1 MRCASSGNLSTS
13 FFATLSVRCSSVST
27 SVADTCGATVRGTH
41 GTPYVSARSSCPV
54 PQERTLRRRPVRV
67 ACTYRPEAPGVR
79 VSIRGHV
86 AAQLQQTDS
95 QVLLDRLEH
104 GESVGELEHAH
115 GGAGGLRRKSQVHY
129 EWRGGLLRIYLG
141 LRYLSTLS
149 IWDKIDKVDR

>member
-1 MRCASSGNLSTS
+1 M
-13 FFATLSVRCSSVST
+13 ST

-86 AAQLQQTDS
+86 AAQLEQTDS

-115 GGAGGLRRKSQVHY
+115 GGAVGFAANRKFTMNGEGVLKRDQ
-129 EWRGGLLRIYLG
+129 LFA
-141 LRYLSTLS
+141 
-149 IWDKIDKVDR
+149 